1 MYAYQSSL
9 RSYPSI
15 RKVMTQKYP
24 KGSNEENIRH
34 VENNLI
40 DALKVRQ
47 PYPHI
52 FSDNFLSERHR
63 SVLRDSFA
71 TEKFSTAPG
80 GCPVS
85 NIAEHSTPALRLFRY
100 NFIESYL
107 IPRLDDIFSEDVE
120 IKYNEL
126 SQEYKYVS
134 KLARPEMGFLH
145 LTRNHKGTTINS
157 HRDDDR
163 ATYQL
168 VIYLGDDQDEPVE
181 TTELIWVDTIEE
193 LERTSDYSRLQ
204 LLSYGSTRNGIL
216 VFANQPNSY
225 QCLSKPAKSER
236 WTISGSVIH
245 YKVSG
250 PKRTTDQEA

>member
-1 MYAYQSSL
+1 
-9 RSYPSI
+9 
-15 RKVMTQKYP
+15 MTQKNP
-24 KGSNEENIRH
+24 KGSKEEHIRH

-52 FSDNFLSERHR
+52 FSDNFLSGRHR

-85 NIAEHSTPALRLFRY
+85 NIAEHSTPALRVFRY
-100 NFIESYL
+100 DFIEAYL
-107 IPRLDDIFSEDVE
+107 IPRLDDIFNDDVE
-120 IKYNEL
+120 AKYDEL
-126 SQEYKYVS
+126 SRDYKYVN
-134 KLARPEMGFLH
+134 KLERPEMGFLH
-145 LTRNHKGTTINS
+145 LTRNHKGATINS

-163 ATYQL
+163 ATYQF
-168 VIYLGDDQDEPVE
+168 VIYLGDDEDGPVE
-181 TTELIWVDTIEE
+181 TTELIWVDKIEE
-193 LERTSDYSRLQ
+193 LERTADYSRLQ

-225 QCLSKPAKSER
+225 HCLSKPAKSER
-236 WTISGSVIH
+236 LTISGSVIH
-245 YKVSG
+245 YNFSR
-250 PKRTTDQEA
+250 PK